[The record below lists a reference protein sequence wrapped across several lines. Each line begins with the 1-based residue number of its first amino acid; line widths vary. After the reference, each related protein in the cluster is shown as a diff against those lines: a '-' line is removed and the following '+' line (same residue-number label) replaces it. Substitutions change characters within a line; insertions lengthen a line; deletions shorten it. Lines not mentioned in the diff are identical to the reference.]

1 MEIIKIR
8 DEFIRLD
15 SLLKLAGI
23 VGTGGQAKMIIL
35 DGQVLLNGEV
45 CTMRTKKIREGD
57 IVKAMGVE
65 LKVTL

>member
-1 MEIIKIR
+1 MQIIKIR
-8 DEFIRLD
+8 DEYIRLD

-65 LKVTL
+65 VKVTV

>member
-57 IVKAMGVE
+57 VVKAMGVE
-65 LKVTL
+65 IKVTL

>member
-57 IVKAMGVE
+57 IVNAMGVE
-65 LKVTL
+65 IKVTL